1 MDCCVCT
8 TMPLILR
15 PPRNTIC
22 GSCYEGVRSIIDIMH
37 NLESE
42 KAKAITNPND
52 SPVSKRNSSKA
63 IEDNARRWFDH
74 INLCNQQKEEL
85 AFLRGFVAA
94 FKEQIHTD
102 ILVNPGNNG
111 PPIPAHK
118 SVLAAR
124 SEIFKNMLECDQCKA
139 SPNNNTITIPDL
151 NHDELES
158 LLEFLYSGTMAS
170 EKLEK
175 HVYALSQAADK
186 YDIPHLLKKCE
197 IYLLSSLSTSNALE
211 TLEIA
216 DTCSNNKLKET
227 TLDFLVKNI
236 EHVVSSAKFEAFV
249 HRSPQLTVELVTRA
263 FVNGAK
269 SSISPQV

>member
-22 GSCYEGVRSIIDIMH
+22 GACYEGVRSIINMM
-37 NLESE
+37 NGLETE
-42 KAKAITNPND
+42 KAKTITTPNG
-52 SPVSKRNSSKA
+52 SPISRRNSSKTLDDC
-63 IEDNARRWFDH
+63 IRWCSEQIDQF
-74 INLCNQQKEEL
+74 NQQKQDL
-85 AFLRGFVAA
+85 AYLRGFVAA

-102 ILVNPGNNG
+102 ILISPGNHG

-124 SEIFKNMLECDQCKA
+124 SEIFKNMLEIDECKA
-139 SPNNNTITIPDL
+139 APTCNTITLPDL
-151 NHDELES
+151 NHEELES
-158 LLEFLYSGTMAS
+158 LLEFLYSGTLPL

-186 YDIPHLLKKCE
+186 YIIPHLLKYCE
-197 IYLLSSLSTSNALE
+197 RYLFSSLSTSNAFE

-216 DTCSNNKLKET
+216 DTCSNQDLKET
-227 TLDFLVKNI
+227 SFNFLVKNI
-236 EHVVSSAKFEAFV
+236 EHMVTSPKFEAFV
-249 HRSPQLTVELVTRA
+249 HRSPHLTVQLVSRA
-263 FVNGAK
+263 FVNGSK
-269 SSISPQV
+269 LSISL

>member
-22 GSCYEGVRSIIDIMH
+22 GACYEGVRSIINMM
-37 NLESE
+37 NSMESE
-42 KAKAITNPND
+42 KAKTLDDCIRWC
-52 SPVSKRNSSKA
+52 SEQ
-63 IEDNARRWFDH
+63 IEQF
-74 INLCNQQKEEL
+74 NQQKEDL

-94 FKEQIHTD
+94 FKAQIHTD
-102 ILVNPGNNG
+102 ILVNPGNLG

-124 SEIFKNMLECDQCKA
+124 SEIFKNMLECDECKA
-139 SPNNNTITIPDL
+139 PASNTITIPDL

-158 LLEFLYSGTMAS
+158 LLEFLYSGTLAV

-186 YDIPHLLKKCE
+186 YVIPHLLKYCE
-197 IYLLSSLSTSNALE
+197 KYLLSSLSTSNALE

-216 DTCSNNKLKET
+216 DTCSNHNLKET
-227 TLDFLVKNI
+227 TLNFLVKNI
-236 EHVVSSAKFEAFV
+236 EHMVSSPKFEAFV
-249 HRSPQLTVELVTRA
+249 HRSPHLTVQLVTRA
-263 FVNGAK
+263 FVNGSK
-269 SSISPQV
+269 

>member
-22 GSCYEGVRSIIDIMH
+22 GACYEGVRSIINMMS
-37 NLESE
+37 NVESE
-42 KAKAITNPND
+42 KVKAMANPNQNS
-52 SPVSKRNSSKA
+52 SPVSRRNSSK
-63 IEDNARRWFDH
+63 ILDDCIRWCSEQTEQF
-74 INLCNQQKEEL
+74 NQQKEDMV
-85 AFLRGFVAA
+85 FLRGFVAA
-94 FKEQIHTD
+94 FKAQIHTD
-102 ILVNPGNNG
+102 ILVSPGRNG

-124 SEIFKNMLECDQCKA
+124 SEIFKNMLECDECKA
-139 SPNNNTITIPDL
+139 APSNAITIPDL
-151 NHDELES
+151 NHEELES
-158 LLEFLYSGTMAS
+158 LLEFLYSGTLNV

-186 YDIPHLLKKCE
+186 YVIPHLLKHCE
-197 IYLLSSLSTSNALE
+197 RYLLSSLSTSNALE

-216 DTCSNNKLKET
+216 DTCSNHNLKET
-227 TLDFLVKNI
+227 TLNFLVKNI
-236 EHVVSSAKFEAFV
+236 EHMVSSPKFEAFV
-249 HRSPQLTVELVTRA
+249 HRSPHLTVQLVTRA

-269 SSISPQV
+269 

>member
-22 GSCYEGVRSIIDIMH
+22 GACCEGARSIINMMK

-42 KAKAITNPND
+42 KAEAITNSNG
-52 SPVSKRNSSKA
+52 SPVSRRNSSKT
-63 IEDNARRWFDH
+63 IDDCVRWFSEQIDMF
-74 INLCNQQKEEL
+74 NQQKEDL

-94 FKEQIHTD
+94 FKAQIHTD
-102 ILVNPGNNG
+102 ILVSPGSHG

-124 SEIFKNMLECDQCKA
+124 SEIFKNMLECDECKA
-139 SPNNNTITIPDL
+139 PPSNTITIPDL
-151 NHDELES
+151 NHEELES
-158 LLEFLYSGTMAS
+158 LLEFLYSGALAE

-186 YDIPHLLKKCE
+186 YVIPHLLKHCE
-197 IYLLSSLSTSNALE
+197 RHMLSSLSTSNALE

-216 DTCSNNKLKET
+216 DTCSNYNLKET
-227 TLDFLVKNI
+227 TLNFLVKNI
-236 EHVVSSAKFEAFV
+236 EHMVSSPKFEAFV
-249 HRSPQLTVELVTRA
+249 HRSPHLTVQLVTRA
-263 FVNGAK
+263 FANGAK
-269 SSISPQV
+269 

>member
-22 GSCYEGVRSIIDIMH
+22 GSCYEGVRSIINMMNSVD
-37 NLESE
+37 SE
-42 KAKAITNPND
+42 KAKAIANPNG
-52 SPVSKRNSSKA
+52 SPVSRRNSSKTLDDC
-63 IEDNARRWFDH
+63 IRWCTEQIDQF
-74 INLCNQQKEEL
+74 NQQKEDL
-85 AFLRGFVAA
+85 AFLRGFITA
-94 FKEQIHTD
+94 FKTQIHTD
-102 ILVNPGNNG
+102 ILITPGRQG

-124 SEIFKNMLECDQCKA
+124 SEIFKNMLECDECKA
-139 SPNNNTITIPDL
+139 PPNNTITIPDL
-151 NHDELES
+151 NHEELES
-158 LLEFLYSGTMAS
+158 LLEFLYSGTLGA

-186 YDIPHLLKKCE
+186 YVIPHLLKQCE
-197 IYLLSSLSTSNALE
+197 RYLLSSLSISNAFE

-216 DTCSNNKLKET
+216 DTCSNHNLKET
-227 TLDFLVKNI
+227 TFNFLVKNI
-236 EHVVSSAKFEAFV
+236 EHMVSSPKFEAFV
-249 HRSPQLTVELVTRA
+249 HRSPHLTVQLVTRA

-269 SSISPQV
+269 